1 MVEETHTHSHGP
13 NPRSNTIEEA
23 IRTFLSRYEATNTR
37 RSYQRALN
45 EWQSWLRDR
54 GVKRVNNIDVLT
66 CRQYARYL
74 SHWSH
79 GKTDHEDSISAS
91 TAHSYYSRVRAW
103 LSFCRD
109 DELITTNPAK
119 AGRATDELPEDN
131 KDPDR
136 QFWSERDRK
145 ALLSFVDRR
154 VDRTL
159 DGDTDFERVRVFRDR
174 AVVRTLALSG
184 VRGAEVFRVADD
196 PKRDGIAWNDID
208 FNRGTI
214 RILGKSREQEYAQ
227 LPSAAV
233 TALKRYRQ
241 VLDPPTDDYPVF
253 PTEHAPSKY
262 AAVREQVADADAKLD
277 DASVDDVI
285 REHEVVVPSITT
297 AGARNILER
306 LCDDAS
312 LSIDGDYLK
321 PHGGRRGLGHQLY
334 EQGHAELA
342 QSALR
347 HKSIDI
353 TYEAYSDLRASDVA
367 ESVDDV
373 LDGGKE

>member
-1 MVEETHTHSHGP
+1 VTKKTQTPSDRQ
-13 NPRSNTIEEA
+13 NPRGSTITDA
-23 IRTFLSRYEATNTR
+23 VDTFLSRYESTNTR
-37 RSYQRALN
+37 RSYKRALD
-45 EWQSWLRDR
+45 EWQSWLQRQGVDR
-54 GVKRVNNIDVLT
+54 VENIDVLT

-74 SHWSH
+74 SQWSH
-79 GKTDHEDSISAS
+79 GRTDHDDTISAS

-159 DGDTDFERVRVFRDR
+159 DGDTDFDRVRVFRDR
-174 AVVRTLALSG
+174 AVVRVLALSG
-184 VRGAEVFRVADD
+184 VRGAEVFRVSDD
-196 PKRDGIAWNDID
+196 PKRDGVAWNDVD
-208 FNRGTI
+208 FDRGTL

-227 LPSAAV
+227 LPSKAV
-233 TALKRYRQ
+233 DALERYRQ

-253 PTEHAPSKY
+253 PSDHAPSKY
-262 AAVREQVADADAKLD
+262 AAVREQVENPDAKLD
-277 DASVDDVI
+277 AADSVDDVI
-285 REHEVVVPSITT
+285 REHEVVVPAITT
-297 AGARNILER
+297 HGARTLLKR
-306 LCDDAS
+306 LCDDAD

-321 PHGGRRGLGHQLY
+321 PHGGRRGLGHTLY
-334 EQGHAELA
+334 EEGHAELA

-347 HKSIDI
+347 HSSIDI

-373 LDGGKE
+373 LDG